1 MLALRKESMNPIA
14 RLILGF
20 VSRSITMRRSQFEE
34 LPLPPR
40 RVLFLGD
47 SITEGGQWDEWFP
60 ELQTLNRG
68 IGGDDVQGVLTRLDT
83 AIHDPVAISLLI
95 GTNDLGGAKR
105 KAEDIAAS
113 IQELVKEI
121 RKRAPKAPFL
131 INSVMPRRRKY
142 RENITFLNLLLRNI
156 AARENA
162 VFVDLWPALADDNG
176 ALREEFTSDAL
187 HLNGLGYAAWAKVL
201 RSEFSSLGLVP
212 ATNPQLEPA
221 GPAKQKKSSPTI

>member
-1 MLALRKESMNPIA
+1 MNPIA

-20 VSRSITMRRSQFEE
+20 VSRSITMRRSQFKE
-34 LPLPPR
+34 LPLPPQ

-60 ELQTLNRG
+60 QLQTLNRG

-142 RENITFLNLLLRNI
+142 RENITFLNSLLRNI

-176 ALREEFTSDAL
+176 ALREEFTADAL

-201 RSEFSSLGLVP
+201 RSEFSTLGLVP
-212 ATNPQLEPA
+212 ATNPQLESA
-221 GPAKQKKSSPTI
+221 GPAKQEKSSPAI